1 MGYRSY
7 IKRHMHELYIIQMPI
22 IWSNWPYINR
32 LSRVFSLGNIH
43 VWNRVTRYHW
53 PFFIAAMKGSQ
64 KSEIRAYI
72 KARVFLKIPA
82 KQILKELCDIYG
94 SSAVSIATVRR
105 WLHKFQN
112 GKTSIKDRDCS
123 GRPGIQ
129 VTEANIAAVK
139 KMIEGDARYTL
150 RNIAQYVG
158 ITSAAAHK
166 ILTERLGLRKL
177 CARWVPHL
185 LTKEQKAYLV
195 KCARELLKT
204 Y

>member
-1 MGYRSY
+1 MGYGSN
-7 IKRHMHELYIIQMPI
+7 IKRHMHEFYMIQMPI
-22 IWSNWPYINR
+22 VWSNWPYINR
-32 LSRVFSLGNIH
+32 LSRMFSLGDIH

-72 KARVFLKIPA
+72 KARGVLKIPA

-94 SSAVSIATVRR
+94 SSAVSIAAVWR

-112 GKTSIKDRDCS
+112 GITSTKDSDRS

-139 KMIEGDARYTL
+139 KLMEGDAQYTL
-150 RNIAQYVG
+150 RVIALYVG

-166 ILTERLGLRKL
+166 ILTESLGLRKL

-185 LTKEQKAYLV
+185 LTKEQSAYSV
-195 KCARELLKT
+195 KCT
-204 Y
+204 